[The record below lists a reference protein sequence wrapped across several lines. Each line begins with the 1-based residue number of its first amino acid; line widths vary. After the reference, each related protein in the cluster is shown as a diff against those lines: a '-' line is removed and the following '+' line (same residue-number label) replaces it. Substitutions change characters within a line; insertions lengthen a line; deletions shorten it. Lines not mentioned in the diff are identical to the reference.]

1 MRTALALL
9 TIGILVSGCNGT
21 VTDYVTGV
29 RPPGPGAPASNNPN
43 SELASVKVS
52 PGRVISSAPGLSMD
66 ATVTP
71 TRRTLSTGD
80 MSAVVTINRTR
91 VSP

>member
-29 RPPGPGAPASNNPN
+29 RPPGSGTPTSNNPN
-43 SELASVKVS
+43 SEIGSVKVS
-52 PGRVISSAPGLSMD
+52 PGRVISSAPGLSLD

-71 TRRTLSTGD
+71 TRRTLSAGD
-80 MSAVVTINRTR
+80 LSAVVTVSRTR